1 MKYKSVRVLLI
12 EKDPAD
18 ARQARQLL
26 AEAGNGRFQLEHV
39 DCLAEGL
46 RRLRED
52 HFDTVLLD
60 VSPAAGSGLEAIAPI
75 IETAPHAAIVALSK
89 IIDENL
95 ALQVVQAGAQDFLVK
110 WQGDGFLLV
119 RSIRYAIEHKREKDH
134 LMQLACYDELT
145 GLTNRTLFR
154 ELLDKAL
161 FRAGRNGQTVALMF
175 LDLDNFK
182 VINDTLGHDVG
193 DSLLRLVAQ
202 RLQGCVRTSDV
213 IARLG
218 GDEFTVIQE
227 RVERME
233 DVEAVAR
240 KIIHVMGQP
249 FVLDHHELFVG
260 TSIGIALFPGHGRDA
275 ETLLKNADTAMYHA
289 KEQGRNNYQFYLTIM
304 GERARRRLQMERN
317 LHHALKRDEMVV
329 YYQPQF
335 RIQSQEV
342 VAAEVLLRWRP
353 GNGERL
359 LVPRDF
365 ISVAEETGL
374 IVPIG
379 EWLIRSVCAQHR
391 QWREAGL
398 PAVRLGV
405 NLSSRQLRHPD
416 LPRVIGEALADND
429 MEARY
434 LEVELNEGLMMES
447 AESNG
452 AALHKLKSMGVS
464 ISIDNFGSGAFS
476 LSCLK
481 HLPVD
486 ALKIDKSFIHHID
499 RDPANA
505 AITTAI
511 IAMARS
517 LHLGVVAE
525 GVENGQELNALLEK
539 GCFLAQG
546 NYFSPPVSAAK
557 FLELVR
563 ASRLRLAN

>member
-1 MKYKSVRVLLI
+1 MKYQSVRVLLI
-12 EKDPAD
+12 ESHPSD
-18 ARQARQLL
+18 ARQAQQLL
-26 AEAGNGRFQLEHV
+26 VRAGNGRFRLEHV
-39 DCLAEGL
+39 RCLADGL
-46 RRLRED
+46 HRLRED
-52 HFDTVLLD
+52 RFDTVLLD
-60 VSPAAGSGLEAIAPI
+60 VSPSAGIGLEAIAPI
-75 IETAPHAAIVALSK
+75 RETAPYAAIVALSNV
-89 IIDENL
+89 IDENL

-134 LMQLACYDELT
+134 LTQLACYDELT
-145 GLTNRTLFR
+145 GLLNRTLFR
-154 ELLDKAL
+154 ERLDKVL
-161 FRAGRNGQTVALMF
+161 FSAGCNSQGAALMF

-193 DSLLRLVAQ
+193 DNLLRLVAQ
-202 RLQGCVRTSDV
+202 RLQGCVRTGDV
-213 IARLG
+213 TARLG

-227 RVERME
+227 QVGSRE
-233 DVEAVAR
+233 DVEAVVR

-260 TSIGIALFPGHGRDA
+260 ASIGIALFPGHGRDA

-289 KEQGRNNYQFYLTIM
+289 KAQGRNNYRFYLSIM
-304 GERARRRLQMERN
+304 SERAQRRLQLERN
-317 LHHALKRDEMVV
+317 LHHALKRDEMLV

-342 VAAEVLLRWRP
+342 VGAEVLLRWRP

-379 EWLIRSVCAQHR
+379 EWLIRGVCAQHR
-391 QWREAGL
+391 LWREAGL

-416 LPRVIGEALADND
+416 LPQVIAEALAEND

-464 ISIDNFGSGAFS
+464 ISIDNFGSGSFS

-486 ALKIDKSFIHHID
+486 ALKVDKSFIHRVD
-499 RDPANA
+499 CDTANG

-517 LHLGVVAE
+517 LQLGIVAE
-525 GVENGQELNALLEK
+525 GVENSRQLNVLLEK
-539 GCFLAQG
+539 GCFYAQG

-563 ASRLRLAN
+563 ACRLRLAN